1 MKIKR
6 IINFPINFIVF
17 LLILIL
23 IYTRF
28 INLGWGLPYPMHP
41 DERNMALALQ
51 NLICKIPQPLTKN
64 SVDIFIHQCFNP
76 NFYAYGQFPLY
87 LGYLIIFL
95 KKIIFKEINLLNF
108 GNFSISFNEAILALR
123 FISATISVITA
134 FVILKIYFA
143 LSSKKISN
151 RFFLPFLIIIFSP
164 YAIQFAHFGTTESLL
179 IFFYSM
185 ILYLC
190 LLYFLKKIE
199 KKLFIPLTSITSGL
213 AVATKISSIL
223 FLALPTA
230 TILIY
235 STYHQDK
242 KIITKKIFID
252 LFLYYILMFAFLIIF
267 SPHNFINY
275 QQLLLSMNYES
286 AVALGKIDVFY
297 TRQFFLIRK
306 LIFPLI
312 KIFPYAL
319 GVSTT
324 IIFFLS
330 FFFIAIK
337 DIKIN
342 LIRLAY
348 LFYFIPNLIIYT
360 QWTRFYAPIF
370 PIMLLFS
377 LFLLDKV
384 KNNILYYLIAFTMII
399 PGVAFLNIY
408 HHQDIRIEAS
418 QWIFKNAPDQSFFL
432 SETANVVDVPFLTD
446 QTYNKN
452 FFYVSFNFYDL
463 DTNKDLANDLRQ
475 TLNKADYII
484 VPSRRILFN
493 LTCIA
498 NPNDFAYQ
506 KKRCRVL
513 NEKYPKVAEYYKDV
527 VLNKNKY
534 RLIKTFYRY
543 PRIGLFDKTIL
554 KIPDEHAEETFSV
567 FDHPVIRVYQKIN
580 TN

>member
-6 IINFPINFIVF
+6 IINFRIIFFVF
-17 LLILIL
+17 PLVLVL
-23 IYTRF
+23 IYSRF
-28 INLGWGLPYPMHP
+28 VNLGWGLPYPMHP
-41 DERNMALALQ
+41 DERNMVIAIQ
-51 NLICKIPQPLTKN
+51 NLSCQAPQALTRK
-64 SVDIFIHQCFNP
+64 SLADFMHQCFEP

-108 GNFSISFNEAILALR
+108 SNFSISFNEAILALR

-134 FVILKIYFA
+134 FVILKIYFL
-143 LSSKKISN
+143 LSSKKKSN
-151 RFFLPFLIIIFSP
+151 RFFLPFLIITFSP

-179 IFFYSM
+179 IFFYSL

-199 KKLFIPLTSITSGL
+199 KKSFISLISLTSGL
-213 AVATKISSIL
+213 AVATKISSIV

-230 TILIY
+230 TIFIY
-235 STYHQDK
+235 SAYHQDR
-242 KIITKKIFID
+242 KILIKKIFID
-252 LFLYYILMFAFLIIF
+252 LFFYYVLTFAFSIIF

-275 QQLLLSMNYES
+275 QQLLSSMNYES

-324 IIFFLS
+324 IIFLLA
-330 FFFIAIK
+330 FFFIAKK

-377 LFLLDKV
+377 LFFLDRV

-452 FFYVSFNFYDL
+452 FSYVSFNFYDL
-463 DTNKDLANDLRQ
+463 DINQNLEDQLKQSLD
-475 TLNKADYII
+475 KADYII

-506 KKRCRVL
+506 NNRCKVL
-513 NEKYPKVAEYYKDV
+513 SERYPKVSEYYKDV
-527 VLNKNKY
+527 VFNKNRY

-543 PRIGLFDKTIL
+543 PSIILFDIPIL
-554 KIPDEHAEETFSV
+554 EIPDEQAEETFSV
-567 FDHPVIRVYQKIN
+567 FDHPVIRVYQRIN